1 MRRPLFWI
9 RFACLFLTISLGLFA
24 VQGGMPSRAYPVG
37 ETAMLSL
44 ASGSVNQA
52 QPNPA
57 VLGATSPP
65 CEGTPE
71 PGARLLVLQQGVD
84 GYTGAEDTTLARYE
98 GNLSDKWFI
107 RVGYKGQNSAL
118 IRFDVSSIPHGSR
131 VLCAALS
138 LYAEMW
144 SGSPFSLAVGAY
156 AVKRPWVAQ
165 EATWYW
171 ASVGIPWQIGGCNGS
186 DDRSQTPEAVV
197 TIQSIRTWYHFDLTR
212 VVEGWISGALPN
224 YGVSLQAMDVKD
236 LDSIWFA
243 ASDDV
248 LDDGSIKNRPKL
260 VILYVPPPTPTPTAT
275 PTASPTL
282 TATPTET
289 ALPTETATPIIPP
302 TETATPTVPIAPT
315 ETATPTVPIAPT
327 ETATPTIPVVPTE
340 TATPGTPV
348 VPTETATPTE
358 PAVPTETATPLTPTA
373 PTETATPITPIPP
386 TETATPTPTA
396 TPTHI
401 GVPTVTATPTQIPMT
416 PTPTTIPTISLYQ
429 LFFPM
434 MWRNYPMRCVTW
446 GYTFAEE
453 FHDPTLHNWSGS
465 LNGGHQEVSGGVL
478 HQWTQPPIDR
488 FPLLW
493 SNDLFASAGS
503 DYTFEVRFR
512 YTNFAAYGTTIALNS
527 APVDGNRVL
536 SPLPL
541 APGMEDVLNIHH
553 VVDEIGRV
561 YRFDISLFK
570 GRVLWIGTP
579 GDTNWHEVRIT
590 VEDGILY
597 TLYVDGLR
605 IGSIRSTTRPVS
617 MYIGNP
623 TIQPW
628 PGAWTELY
636 VDYVRISR
644 CVGWG
649 LD

>member
-1 MRRPLFWI
+1 MRRSLFWI
-9 RFACLFLTISLGLFA
+9 RFVCLFLPISIGLFA
-24 VQGGMPSRAYPVG
+24 MQGGMPSKAYPVG
-37 ETAMLSL
+37 EPAALSARSL
-44 ASGSVNQA
+44 ASQVEDHPIA
-52 QPNPA
+52 
-57 VLGATSPP
+57 LGATSLP

-71 PGARLLVLQQGVD
+71 PGAHLLVLQQGVD

-118 IRFDVSSIPHGSR
+118 VRFDVSSIPPGSR
-131 VLCAALS
+131 ILCAALS

-144 SGSPFSLAVGAY
+144 SGTPFNLAVGAY

-171 ASVGIPWQIGGCNGS
+171 ASVGIPWQIGGCNGP

-197 TIQSIRTWYHFDLTR
+197 SIQNIRTWYHFDLTR
-212 VVEGWISGALPN
+212 VVDGWVSGALPN

-248 LDDGSIKNRPKL
+248 TDDGSIANRPKL
-260 VILYVPPPTPTPTAT
+260 VILYVPPPTPT

-289 ALPTETATPIIPP
+289 ALPTETATPI
-302 TETATPTVPIAPT
+302 VL
-315 ETATPTVPIAPT
+315 PT

-348 VPTETATPTE
+348 VPTETATPTA
-358 PAVPTETATPLTPTA
+358 PAVPTETATPLTPIA
-373 PTETATPITPIPP
+373 PTETATPTMPIPP

-396 TPTHI
+396 TPTRTI
-401 GVPTVTATPTQIPMT
+401 VPPATATPTQIPIP
-416 PTPTTIPTISLYQ
+416 PTPTMIPTISLYQ

-512 YTNFAAYGTTIALNS
+512 YSNFAAYGTTIALNS

-541 APGMEDVLNIHH
+541 APGMEDILNVHH

-590 VEDGILY
+590 VEDGNLY

-605 IGSIRSTTRPVS
+605 VGSIRSATRPTS

-644 CVGWG
+644 CVSWG